1 MPTSPSQL
9 FSYACKFAFVLILT
23 AALSTNVNANSPT
36 HLRDKVILT
45 DDTPLTAF
53 EGIYQSKD
61 NTFSVFKITVVGDK
75 LLAKAFEGEQQFT
88 LTRKSDL
95 SFESPDED
103 GDETMTVVFSKN
115 AAGEITG
122 ALVAGRQQWSK
133 IKNYTPPTE
142 VKLTADQLK
151 AFEGKYEFEQK
162 KGTYLQI
169 TATSDGLT
177 LKQLWDG
184 REINFIA
191 IGEQSFLN
199 RQVGFPLVFTKD
211 ASGNVIKVLAFG
223 RDSWD
228 KVKE

>member
-1 MPTSPSQL
+1 MPVSPQKL
-9 FSYACKFAFVLILT
+9 FSNVCKFAFVLMLT
-23 AALSTNVNANSPT
+23 VLSINVKAITPT
-36 HLRDKVILT
+36 HIRHKVIRT
-45 DDTPLTAF
+45 DNTPLKAF

-61 NTFSVFKITVVGDK
+61 NAFSVFKITVDGDK
-75 LLAKAFEGEQQFT
+75 LLAKAVEGEQKLT

-95 SFESPDED
+95 GFESPDED

-115 AAGEITG
+115 GTGEING
-122 ALVAGRQQWSK
+122 ALVGGKQQWNK
-133 IKNYTPPTE
+133 IKSYVSPAE

-162 KGTYLQI
+162 KGTYIQI
-169 TATSDGLT
+169 TATADGLI
-177 LKQLWDG
+177 LKQSWDG
-184 REINFIA
+184 REVNFVA

-199 RQVGFPLVFTKD
+199 KQMAFPLVFTKD
-211 ASGNVIKVLAFG
+211 ASGNVIKVLAFN

>member
-1 MPTSPSQL
+1 MPASPKKL
-9 FSYACKFAFVLILT
+9 FSYACKFAFVFIFT
-23 AALSTNVNANSPT
+23 VVLSVNVNASNPM
-36 HLRDKVILT
+36 HIRYKVILT
-45 DDTPLTAF
+45 DDTPLKAF

-61 NTFSVFKITVVGDK
+61 NPFSVFKITVVGDT
-75 LLAKAFEGEQQFT
+75 LRAKALEGEQHFT

-115 AAGEITG
+115 AAGEISG
-122 ALVAGRQQWSK
+122 ALIAGRQQWNK
-133 IKNYTPPTE
+133 IKSYTSPAE

-151 AFEGKYEFEQK
+151 AFEGKYEFENK

-169 TATSDGLT
+169 TATADGLT

-199 RQVGFPLVFTKD
+199 KQMGFPLVFTKD
-211 ASGNVIKVLAFG
+211 ASGAVIKVLAFG

>member
-1 MPTSPSQL
+1 MPASPKKIL
-9 FSYACKFAFVLILT
+9 SYACKFAFVLILIVT
-23 AALSTNVNANSPT
+23 LSANANANNPT
-36 HLRDKVILT
+36 RIRHKVFLT
-45 DDTPLTAF
+45 DDTPLSAF
-53 EGIYQSKD
+53 EGIYQAKD
-61 NTFSVFKITVVGDK
+61 NSFSVFKITVVGDK
-75 LLAKAFEGEQQFT
+75 LLAKALEGEQQFT

-95 SFESPDED
+95 SFESPDAD

-115 AAGEITG
+115 TAGEISG
-122 ALVAGRQQWSK
+122 ALVAGQQQWNK
-133 IKNYTPPTE
+133 IKSYTPPAE

-151 AFEGKYEFEQK
+151 AFEGKYEFENK

-169 TATSDGLT
+169 TATADGLT

-184 REINFIA
+184 REVNFIA

-199 RQVGFPLVFTKD
+199 KQIGFPLVFTKD
-211 ASGNVIKVLAFG
+211 ASGNVTKVLAFG

>member
-1 MPTSPSQL
+1 MAASPKKL
-9 FSYACKFAFVLILT
+9 FSYACKFAFVLMLT
-23 AALSTNVNANSPT
+23 VVLSATVNAKNPT
-36 HLRDKVILT
+36 HIRHKVILS
-45 DDTPLTAF
+45 DDTPLSAF
-53 EGIYQSKD
+53 EGLYQSND
-61 NTFSVFKITVVGDK
+61 NPFSVFKITVVGDT
-75 LLAKAFEGEQQFT
+75 LRAKALEGEQHFT

-103 GDETMTVVFSKN
+103 GDETMTIVFSKN
-115 AAGEITG
+115 AAGEISG
-122 ALVAGRQQWSK
+122 ALVGGRQQWNK
-133 IKNYTPPTE
+133 IKSYTPPAE

-151 AFEGKYEFEQK
+151 SFEGKYEFENK

-169 TATSDGLT
+169 TATADGLL

-184 REINFIA
+184 REVSFIA

-199 RQVGFPLVFTKD
+199 KQMGFPLVFTKD
-211 ASGNVIKVLAFG
+211 ASGNVVKVLAFG

>member
-1 MPTSPSQL
+1 MPASPQKL

-23 AALSTNVNANSPT
+23 AVLSTNVNANNPT
-36 HLRDKVILT
+36 HLRHKVILT
-45 DDTPLTAF
+45 DDTPLKAF

-61 NTFSVFKITVVGDK
+61 NPFSVFKITAVGDK

-115 AAGEITG
+115 EAGEITG
-122 ALVAGRQQWSK
+122 ALVAGRQQWNK
-133 IKNYTPPTE
+133 IKSYTPPAE

-169 TATSDGLT
+169 TATADGLT

-199 RQVGFPLVFTKD
+199 KQIGFPLVFTKD
-211 ASGNVIKVLAFG
+211 ANGAVVKVLAFG